1 MESSVLLS
9 RFLVAR
15 KPVQLFRR
23 ETSFTTELA
32 LCNKSLSRKN
42 VAHINWEMRGKI
54 KYDGTRNRKKKKFE
68 IASFL
73 DFQTWNFM
81 RGKFK
86 WKHKQI
92 HLICC
97 KVEQHYF
104 KFSCSSINWQKVR
117 NFKIIFPLPYSL
129 SYLTLIRSCNKIR
142 VSKNLDQYNF
152 RFFHSDWDPCT
163 TI

>member
-42 VAHINWEMRGKI
+42 VAHINWEMSGKI
-54 KYDGTRNRKKKKFE
+54 KYDRARNRKKKKLKLPPFW
-68 IASFL
+68 IFKHGTLWGVNSNKNTNKYILFAAK
-73 DFQTWNFM
+73 WNNITLNFPDP
-81 RGKFK
+81 
-86 WKHKQI
+86 H
-92 HLICC
+92 
-97 KVEQHYF
+97 
-104 KFSCSSINWQKVR
+104 SIG
-117 NFKIIFPLPYSL
+117 IIFPLPYSL
-129 SYLTLIRSCNKIR
+129 SYLTLIRSCHKIR
-142 VSKNLDQYNF
+142 ISKNLDQYNF